1 MASKRWEGGR
11 ALSPPRCNE
20 CYSVFFLIIWTT
32 ECPAHTHFAPVL
44 QGGSTDWDP
53 INLTR
58 TSQAL
63 GVGNVFSFIRISLE
77 YSCRMDTVLSNAYLV
92 NFSLTRRLFA
102 SSDSN
107 R

>member
-1 MASKRWEGGR
+1 M
-11 ALSPPRCNE
+11 
-20 CYSVFFLIIWTT
+20 FFLIMWTT
-32 ECPAHTHFAPVL
+32 DGPAHTHFAPVL

-63 GVGNVFSFIRISLE
+63 GVGNGFSFIRISLE
-77 YSCRMDTVLSNAYLV
+77 YLCRMDTVLSNAYLV
-92 NFSLTRRLFA
+92 NWLDCNFSLTRRLFA
-102 SSDSN
+102 SSGSN